1 MSNSSL
7 QQYRNVQAQSA
18 LEGASPHKLISM
30 LLEGLLGNLAAAK
43 GGVERN
49 ESSLKGEKLGRAIA
63 IIDNLRASL
72 DLDQGGEVAVNLRD
86 LYDYM
91 EPRLLKANMDND
103 VAIIDEVVALV
114 RGIKEAWDAIPP
126 DQQAPLEETG
136 TASPGEAF

>member
-114 RGIKEAWDAIPP
+114 RAIKEAWDAIPP
-126 DQQAPLEETG
+126 DQQTPLEQTG
-136 TASPGEAF
+136 KASPGEAF

>member
-103 VAIIDEVVALV
+103 VAIIDEVAGLV

-126 DQQAPLEETG
+126 DQQAPLEPAG